1 MFLNNNLNFLRFW
14 VQTLAAVSSILRQNR
29 WKIVTLKEPDWNL
42 MLTDSLERQETQNV
56 VPGLWGSGSKS
67 VPPLWDKPWAC
78 FMFRL
83 CVKPTE
89 EEVEEE
95 EVSRLIDQSQSFQVE
110 FLFLKIDDGPSDDG
124 SLFVPDMPLTFY
136 LFITHHPLPLSPS
149 SFFKR
154 TSFHH
159 VTPPSPPPL
168 LFLPLF
174 LSQPSPL
181 ASFNLFSP
189 PALSPFHPSW
199 LPPFAFHPSF
209 FISGYFSSPSIALCF
224 CLH

>member
-1 MFLNNNLNFLRFW
+1 MGVFYAP
-14 VQTLAAVSSILRQNR
+14 TLCAANR
-29 WKIVTLKEPDWNL
+29 
-42 MLTDSLERQETQNV
+42 RR
-56 VPGLWGSGSKS
+56 SGRRRSRWLDQPIAELS
-67 VPPLWDKPWAC
+67 GGIPL
-78 FMFRL
+78 
-83 CVKPTE
+83 
-89 EEVEEE
+89 
-95 EVSRLIDQSQSFQVE
+95 
-110 FLFLKIDDGPSDDG
+110 LKIDDGPSDDG
-124 SLFVPDMPLTFY
+124 SLFVPDVPLTFY

-174 LSQPSPL
+174 LSPPSPL
-181 ASFNLFSP
+181 ASFNLP

-199 LPPFAFHPSF
+199 LPPFAFYPSF